1 MSDERAEGHESA
13 VETGK
18 EQKKPQNGRKALF
31 EKKKKQGESGENAH
45 SSSRKN
51 KFICALAAL
60 KPRPPEINLFPV

>member
-31 EKKKKQGESGENAH
+31 EKKKKSRERVERMRIHPQERIN
-45 SSSRKN
+45 SS
-51 KFICALAAL
+51 AL
-60 KPRPPEINLFPV
+60 